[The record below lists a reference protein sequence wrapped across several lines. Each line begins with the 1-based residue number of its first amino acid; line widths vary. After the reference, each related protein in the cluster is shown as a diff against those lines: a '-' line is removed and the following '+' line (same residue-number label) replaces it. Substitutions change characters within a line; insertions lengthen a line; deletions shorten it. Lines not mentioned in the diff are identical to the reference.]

1 VVDSNLI
8 LVLLAVL
15 LVVVAIVT
23 FVYLRGRSSGSSAP
37 AAGTGVTVREPKGRG
52 LRVKLARTR
61 SALSQRLG
69 SILSRDNL
77 DAEFWDELEDT
88 LVAADVGVDTSAQ
101 IVSEVRS
108 RDPQDG
114 AAARLDLEA
123 VIIEMLDDKDRSL
136 HLSGDPAVILIVGV
150 NGTGKT
156 TSIAKLASQLTAE
169 GHRVL
174 LAAADTFRAAADEQ
188 LKAWASRVGVP
199 VVSAASG
206 TDPASVA
213 HDGYTRA
220 RSEGFDVLIVDT
232 AGRLHSK
239 SNLMDELAKVG
250 RVLRREA
257 GDLDEVLL
265 VLDGTTGQNGI
276 HQAHSFTTAVG
287 VTGIVLTKLDGTSRG
302 GVAIA
307 VEEGLDIPVKY
318 IGVGEGVDDLI
329 PFDPTEFVE
338 ALLEP

>member
-1 VVDSNLI
+1 MDSNLM

-15 LVVVAIVT
+15 LVVVVAVA
-23 FVYLRGRSSGSSAP
+23 FVYFRRRASGSSAP
-37 AAGTGVTVREPKGRG
+37 RARTGVTVREPKERG

-61 SALSQRLG
+61 SALSQRLA
-69 SILSRDNL
+69 SILTRDNL
-77 DAEFWDELEDT
+77 DAEFWDDLEDT
-88 LVAADVGVDTSAQ
+88 LVAADVGVETSAQ

-108 RDPQDG
+108 RDPEDG
-114 AAARLDLEA
+114 AAARLNLEA
-123 VIIEMLDDKDRSL
+123 VIIDMLEDKDRSL
-136 HLSGDPAVILIVGV
+136 HLSGDPAVILVVGV

-257 GDLDEVLL
+257 GELDEVLL

-276 HQAHSFTTAVG
+276 HQAHSFTATVG

-307 VEEGLDIPVKY
+307 VEEDLDIPVKY

>member
-1 VVDSNLI
+1 MDSNLV
-8 LVLLAVL
+8 LVGLVVL
-15 LVVVAIVT
+15 LVVVVVGIGL
-23 FVYLRGRSSGSSAP
+23 YLRSRSSDSAAP
-37 AAGTGVTVREPKGRG
+37 GAGGRTAVRDPRQRT
-52 LRVKLARTR
+52 LRTKLARTR
-61 SALSQRLG
+61 SALGDRLG
-69 SILSRDNL
+69 SLLSRDTL
-77 DAEFWDELEDT
+77 DAGFWDDLEDT
-88 LVAADVGVDTSAQ
+88 LLTADVGVDTSEQ
-101 IVSEVRS
+101 IVAEVRK
-108 RDPQDG
+108 RGPEDG
-114 AAARLDLEA
+114 SAARRDLEA
-123 VIIEMLDDKDRSL
+123 AIIERLDGKDRSL
-136 HLSGDPAVILIVGV
+136 HLTGDPAVILVVGV

-156 TSIAKLASQLTAE
+156 TSIAKLASQLTEAD
-169 GHRVL
+169 HRVL

-188 LKAWASRVGVP
+188 LKTWASRVGVP

-206 TDPASVA
+206 SDPASVA

-220 RSEGFDVLIVDT
+220 RTEGFDVLIVDT

-239 SNLMDELAKVG
+239 SNLMDQLSKVG

-276 HQAHSFTTAVG
+276 HQARSFTTAVG

-307 VEEGLDIPVKY
+307 VEEELNVPVKY